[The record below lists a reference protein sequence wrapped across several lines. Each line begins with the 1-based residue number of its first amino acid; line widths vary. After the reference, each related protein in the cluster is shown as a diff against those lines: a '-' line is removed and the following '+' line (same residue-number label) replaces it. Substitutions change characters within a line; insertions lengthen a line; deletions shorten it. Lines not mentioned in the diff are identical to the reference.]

1 LSSVICFKTL
11 TFYFPVSLI
20 SHRVKSYNVIVC
32 DFPNHTSS
40 TYHNTIMPKD
50 IKMQRYIL
58 TDYENASSE
67 TQEVYNDYMRTTGAT
82 SVPIWLQSLG
92 HSHALAKAYW
102 ERAKGTLFGG
112 NLPLPLKEMIVFIV
126 SAQNGA
132 RYCAAC
138 HAQCVLNLDKALSL
152 EDLKSIIQP
161 DSNFELPAYYRKV
174 AAFASKVAEKA
185 NAVEDEDFEILMDEG
200 FSRQEICEIIAVIDL
215 ATMFNVYTS
224 TLRLDLDPEYC
235 AVL

>member
-1 LSSVICFKTL
+1 
-11 TFYFPVSLI
+11 
-20 SHRVKSYNVIVC
+20 
-32 DFPNHTSS
+32 
-40 TYHNTIMPKD
+40 
-50 IKMQRYIL
+50 MQRYVL
-58 TDYENASSE
+58 TEYEDASTE
-67 TQEVYNDYMRTTGAT
+67 TQEVYKDYMRTTGET

-138 HAQCVLNLDKALSL
+138 HAQCVLNLDKAFSF
-152 EDLKSIIQP
+152 EDLQSIIQP
-161 DSNFELPAYYRKV
+161 DSNFELPAYYSRV
-174 AAFASKVAEKA
+174 VTFASRVAKDA
-185 NAVEDEDFEILMDEG
+185 NSIGDEDFEELMDEG
-200 FSRQEICEIIAVIDL
+200 FSRQEICEIIAVVDL
-215 ATMFNVYTS
+215 TTMFNVYTS
-224 TLRLDLDPEYC
+224 TLRLDLDPNYC